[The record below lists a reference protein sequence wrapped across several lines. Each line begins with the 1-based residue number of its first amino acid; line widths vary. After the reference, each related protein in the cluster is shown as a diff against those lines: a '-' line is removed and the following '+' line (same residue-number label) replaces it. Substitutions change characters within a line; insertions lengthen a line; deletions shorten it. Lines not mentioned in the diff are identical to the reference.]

1 LLAARKAVALLT
13 VDNCEITGQALP
25 TEMVSLFGDDVTKSS
40 KPLPQVLSDME
51 GLYAKATQTAAKI
64 VAAFDGARTNKEAI
78 EAEVAEIDTAKKSLT
93 DKALTFDPYQQ
104 RYDTIATE
112 LQGFLAILAAD
123 PMTAFQSS
131 QATKQHADALKAA
144 IEKAIEIKDSLT
156 AVQAAITKATAHAAQ
171 VRGTAAGYAYPDG
184 DAPTGT
190 AANFTLKDECDP
202 DPIIAKANEQLA
214 TAGKQILAGDLVN
227 SVTSAQAATESAQ
240 AADALIDSVLA
251 AKVAVEKAVPKAS
264 ANLKQLDGERPA
276 GAQDLTAI
284 KADFIPGNFSQVAG
298 NVATAD
304 NVSATTAGVLAT
316 IKAAYFEQRYLTA
329 QNTVN
334 ELGSDI
340 QGARDGIVA
349 LHARLAELRGLRA
362 HAKATVQAADELSGT
377 LAGKLHDNTFTT
389 SAATDRLYH
398 DQQSPLSAQ
407 KTDVA
412 KSITDWVAAAAAA
425 DALLANLKT
434 VDGNIDNEKAA
445 HELAQRRIGEL
456 ASAISAAQ
464 ATVTEN
470 DDTRDP
476 ARSKFTEAQSAL
488 RQAQTNVAV
497 PKSDWNAIARDAES
511 KTSLVGDAVRLA
523 QQDQQAAG
531 AARAAIQRASDK
543 IRSVEGADYSRSQSI
558 GGSYGTFGGNVSA
571 DCSNATST
579 LRSARSYMSNRQYEN
594 ARNEADNA
602 YNSAESARQQAEQE
616 TAALIAAAVAAYQAE
631 QDRLRRERE
640 AEEQRQRDEQ
650 RRRDEENSRSSSS
663 GGFGGG
669 SDFGGGNAGGGGFSG
684 GNAGGNDL

>member
-1 LLAARKAVALLT
+1 
-13 VDNCEITGQALP
+13 
-25 TEMVSLFGDDVTKSS
+25 MVSLFGDDVTKSS

-51 GLYAKATQTAAKI
+51 GLYSSATQLAAKI
-64 VAAFDGARTNKEAI
+64 VAAFDGARQNKEAI
-78 EAEVAEIDTAKKSLT
+78 EAEVAEIDAAKKSLT
-93 DKALTFDPYQQ
+93 DKALTFEPYQQ
-104 RYDTIATE
+104 RYDAIATE

-131 QATKQHADALKAA
+131 QATKQHADSLKAD

-156 AVQAAITKATAHAAQ
+156 AVQTAITKSTTRAAE

-190 AANFTLKDECDP
+190 ATNFTLKGECDP

-240 AADALIDSVLA
+240 EAYALIDAVLA
-251 AKVAVEKAVPKAS
+251 AKAAVEKAVPKAS
-264 ANLKQLDGERPA
+264 ANLKQLDSERPA

-284 KADFIPGNFSQVAG
+284 KADFIPGNFSLVAG

-304 NVSATTAGVLAT
+304 NVSASTAGVLAT
-316 IKAAYFEQRYLTA
+316 IKAAYFEQRYLSA
-329 QNTVN
+329 QKTVN

-362 HAKATVQAADELSGT
+362 HAKAIVQEADQLSGT
-377 LAGKLHDNTFTT
+377 LSGKLHDNDFTT
-389 SAATDRLYH
+389 SAATGRLYS
-398 DQQSPLSAQ
+398 DQQPKLTAQ
-407 KTDVA
+407 KADVA

-425 DALLANLKT
+425 DTLLANLKQ
-434 VDGNIDNEKAA
+434 VDSDIDNEKAA
-445 HELAQRRIGEL
+445 HDLAQRRIGEL
-456 ASAISAAQ
+456 ASAIRSAQ
-464 ATVTEN
+464 STVTEN

-476 ARSKFTEAQSAL
+476 ARSKFSEAQSAL
-488 RQAQTNVAV
+488 RQAQANVAV
-497 PKSDWNAIARDAES
+497 AKSDWNAIARDAES

-523 QQDQQAAG
+523 EADQQAA
-531 AARAAIQRASDK
+531 ADARAAIQRASEK
-543 IRSVEGADYSRSQSI
+543 IRSVEGASYSESRSI

-571 DCSNATST
+571 DCSTASGE
-579 LRSARSYMSNRQYEN
+579 LRSARSYLSSRQFEQARDEANR
-594 ARNEADNA
+594 A
-602 YNSAESARQQAEQE
+602 YDSAEAARQEAVRE
-616 TAALIAAAVAAYQAE
+616 TEALIAAAVAAYEAE
-631 QDRLRRERE
+631 QERLRRERE
-640 AEEQRQRDEQ
+640 AEEERQREEQ
-650 RRRDEENSRSSSS
+650 RRRDEENNRSSGG

-669 SDFGGGNAGGGGFSG
+669 GGFDGGNAGGGGFSG
-684 GNAGGNDL
+684 GNAGGNEL